1 MTFRFFADTTP
12 LRESPRFRRLY
23 FGQLLN
29 VLGREFTVVAVP
41 YQVYLMTESTL
52 LVGTLGVAQFLPLLA
67 SSVIGGAIVDAI
79 DRRKLLIF
87 SQLTLAVTAVGLAV
101 NAAMER
107 PSLWLLFVLSGLNA
121 ALFAI
126 DSPARKA
133 AIPAVLRRD
142 LLPSGFALIQTMT
155 ELGHAIGPALAGL
168 LIARTGLPLTYG
180 LEAATFG
187 LAALAMAGVGPL
199 VPEGGG
205 RKVGAASIKEGLR
218 YLRGHRLI
226 QSLFLIDF
234 NAMVFGM
241 PRALFPAIGTG
252 MLGGDAT
259 TVGLL
264 YAAPGIGSLIG
275 AVTSGWVGR
284 IRRRGR
290 VVIWAVLVWSAAI
303 ALFGVVASLPVAM
316 ILLAVAG
323 AADVVSA
330 VFRNTIQQ
338 LAVPDALRGRLS
350 GIQTA
355 ITAGGPRLGDFESG
369 LVASAVSIRFSVISG
384 GVASA
389 IGTLLIARI
398 YPQLKD
404 YAAQEGTDERPPA
417 DPPRPGDSPR

>member
-1 MTFRFFADTTP
+1 MTFRLFADTTP

-23 FGQLLN
+23 VGQLLN

-41 YQVYLMTESTL
+41 YQVYLITESTL
-52 LVGTLGVAQFLPLLA
+52 LVGALGLAQFLPLLA

-79 DRRKLLIF
+79 DRRKLLII
-87 SQLTLAVTAVGLAV
+87 SQVILAATAVGLAV
-101 NAAMER
+101 NAAMES
-107 PSLWLLFVLSGLNA
+107 PALWLLFVLSGLNA

-133 AIPAVLRRD
+133 AIPAVLPRH

-155 ELGHAIGPALAGL
+155 ELGHAIGPAVAGL

-205 RKVGAASIKEGLR
+205 RKLGAASIKEGLR

-264 YAAPGIGSLIG
+264 YAAPGVGSLIG

-284 IRRRGR
+284 VQRRGR
-290 VVIWAVLVWSAAI
+290 VVIWAVLAWSVAI
-303 ALFGVVASLPVAM
+303 ALFGVAPSLPVALT
-316 ILLAVAG
+316 LLAVAG

-389 IGTLLIARI
+389 IGTLLIARF
-398 YPQLKD
+398 YPQLWD
-404 YAAQEGTDERPPA
+404 YCASDQDAGGPPYE
-417 DPPRPGDSPR
+417 PP

>member
-23 FGQLLN
+23 VGQLLN

-41 YQVYLMTESTL
+41 YQVYLITESTL
-52 LVGTLGVAQFLPLLA
+52 LVGALGVAQFIPLLA
-67 SSVIGGAIVDAI
+67 SSVIGGAIVDAV
-79 DRRKLLIF
+79 DRRKLLII
-87 SQLTLAVTAVGLAV
+87 SQLILAMTAIGLAV
-101 NAAMER
+101 NATMER
-107 PSLWLLFVLSGLNA
+107 PALWLLFVLSGLNA
-121 ALFAI
+121 AMFAV

-142 LLPSGFALIQTMT
+142 LVPSGFALIQTMT
-155 ELGHAIGPALAGL
+155 ELGHAVGPAVAGL

-180 LEAATFG
+180 LEAAIFV

-205 RKVGAASIKEGLR
+205 RRLGAASVKEGIR

-226 QSLFLIDF
+226 QSVFLIDF

-252 MLGGDAT
+252 MFGGDAS

-264 YAAPGIGSLIG
+264 YAAPGVGALIG

-290 VVIWAVLVWSAAI
+290 VVIWAVLAWSAAI
-303 ALFGVVASLPVAM
+303 ALFGLVASLPVALA
-316 ILLAVAG
+316 LLAAAG

-369 LVASAVSIRFSVISG
+369 LVASAVSVRFSVVSG

-389 IGTLLIARI
+389 IGTLLIARHFPELWS
-398 YPQLKD
+398 YSPSD
-404 YAAQEGTDERPPA
+404 GEGRAAVP
-417 DPPRPGDSPR
+417 DPP